1 VVFAPF
7 RIAPITSIQAWLC
20 LGVALP

>member
-7 RIAPITSIQAWLC
+7 RIAPITSILAWLC